1 METYDFDI
9 PSLGPTVIPSP
20 MSLSRA
26 QDDFIADYVH
36 NDDFILYDITAKGG
50 KNIPWNRRGLMERS
64 GPREMIYFDPSKVH
78 AGIVTCGGLCP
89 GLNVVIR
96 AIVMSLWYHY
106 GVRRISGFKFGF
118 RGLMPQYRLPEIELT
133 PDLVANIH
141 NDGGTMLGSSRG
153 GGDRLVEVADSI
165 ERMNVRILF
174 VIGGDG
180 SQRGAHEIARLMK
193 ERRQK
198 VAIVGIPKT
207 IDNDLAFIQ
216 RSFGFDTAVSEAVDA
231 VSGAHVE
238 AHDAVNG
245 VAVVKLM
252 GRESGFI
259 AAATALGTSDVNYV
273 LVPEVPFD
281 LEGEHGLLTHLKKR
295 LAARNHAVIVVAEG
309 AGQDLLPQSTTTD
322 PSGNKKLGDIG
333 IFLKDTIKSYFKKEG
348 MEINLKYIDPSYL
361 IRSTKANPNDAIY
374 CTRLGANAAHA
385 AMAGKTDMIVSLIH
399 DHYVHVPIDLAVS
412 RRNRIDPESSFW
424 RNVIEATGQPALM
437 KNQQG

>member
-1 METYDFDI
+1 MESYDFDI

-20 MSLSRA
+20 MSLSRT
-26 QDDFIADYVH
+26 QDDFIADYIP

-50 KNIPWNRRGLMERS
+50 KNIPWNKRGLMERS
-64 GPREMIYFDPSKVH
+64 GPRELIYFDPSKVH

-118 RGLMPQYRLPEIELT
+118 RGLMPQYRLPALELT
-133 PDLVANIH
+133 PDLVADIH

-165 ERMNVRILF
+165 ERMNIRILF

-180 SQRGAHEIARLMK
+180 SQRGAHEIARLMA
-193 ERRQK
+193 ERKQK

-216 RSFGFDTAVSEAVDA
+216 RSFGFDTAVSKAVDA
-231 VSGAHVE
+231 VTGAHVE
-238 AHDAVNG
+238 AHDAING

-281 LEGEHGLLTHLKKR
+281 LDGESGLLTHLKKR

-309 AGQDLLPQSTTTD
+309 AGQELLPESSLLD
-322 PSGNKKLGDIG
+322 ASGNKKLGDIG
-333 IFLKDTIKSYFKKEG
+333 LFLKDTIKAYFKKEG

-361 IRSTKANPNDAIY
+361 IRSTKANPNDAIF
-374 CTRLGANAAHA
+374 CTRLGTNAVHA
-385 AMAGKTDMIVSLIH
+385 AMAGKTDMIVSLIN
-399 DHYVHVPIDLAVS
+399 DRYVNVPIDLAVS

-437 KNQQG
+437 KNK